1 MQFDKDKTSKMK
13 SFYKTALA
21 SFLGIFAA
29 LIILALIVF
38 GIIGA
43 IASDSEK
50 NAIPS
55 GNVILKISGAIT
67 EQKVETFNFNPMN
80 ANMDMSSS
88 CGILSVVRA
97 IDVAASDSSVKM
109 IYIRPDD
116 LLVSISS
123 AEELRKALSRF
134 RDSGKPVIAYMD
146 AASVGTYYLASVA
159 DKVILN
165 RYADVMF
172 SGMSSNI
179 LYFKDLIDHLG
190 IDVQLIRHGK
200 YKSAGEPFIKNSISQ
215 ENREQYE
222 CMLGTIWDTMTE
234 SIAQSR
240 DFSRED
246 FCNWVDNLG
255 IADAGDAKAKGI
267 VDELW
272 FKDELEDYLCNLMEV
287 DNADDLRIAGIA
299 EYAATKVKPD
309 IRTREKIAVIYAD
322 GEIVMGDSQSGEIG
336 DNFAREIAKVRKD
349 STVKAVVFRVNSP
362 GGSVLASEKIKTE
375 IDLLRATR
383 PVVASYGD
391 YAASGGYWI
400 SNSCDKIYSDAST
413 LTGSIGV
420 FSMIPDFSKVMK
432 DVAHV
437 NLVTVSSN
445 KHSDMYTLMRPF
457 DEAELAYMQASVE
470 NIYERF
476 VNTVAEGRE
485 LEPEFVDSIAQGRV
499 WAGTDALAIGLVDEI
514 GTLEDAVAWA
524 ASAAGDADLAVWQVA
539 EYPKPLTTMEQM
551 MEMFG
556 QKSTPE
562 ENILSGTPFAGVA
575 DAMSGWVK
583 RVKENPAD
591 VMFARIPYAM
601 DIR

>member
-1 MQFDKDKTSKMK
+1 MKFWKMVLAVVIGLLITTVITFFLI
-13 SFYKTALA
+13 SGTISSLA
-21 SFLGIFAA
+21 SSSSSTPVLP
-29 LIILALIVF
+29 
-38 GIIGA
+38 
-43 IASDSEK
+43 K
-50 NAIPS
+50 S
-55 GNVILKISGAIT
+55 GVM
-67 EQKVETFNFNPMN
+67 V
-80 ANMDMSSS
+80 MDMSQIVLTEQASS
-88 CGILSVVRA
+88 SN
-97 IDVAASDSSVKM
+97 DVMS
-109 IYIRPDD
+109 
-116 LLVSISS
+116 LVQGGSS
-123 AEELRKALSRF
+123 AQPVGLWKAVQALNKAAEDPGVKYIFLKADGVSGGIAQIQELRKSLENF
-134 RDSGKPVIAYMD
+134 RKSSKPVIAYIESPTT
-146 AASVGTYYLASVA
+146 AGYYLASVA
-159 DKVILN
+159 DKIYMTSEQGGTSMLIGIGTQ
-165 RYADVMF
+165 MF
-172 SGMSSNI
+172 F
-179 LYFKDLIDHLG
+179 LKDLLDKLG
-190 IDVQLIRHGK
+190 VNVQLIRHGK
-200 YKSAGEPFIKNSISQ
+200 YKSAGEMFVKNAPSP
-215 ENREQYE
+215 ENMEQNQA
-222 CMLGTIWDTMTE
+222 MIDAIWASYASE
-234 SIAQSR
+234 IAASR
-240 DFSRED
+240 DLTVD
-246 FCNWVDNLG
+246 QVNAAIDNLLLNMPQDFLDNG
-255 IADAGDAKAKGI
+255 F
-267 VDELW
+267 VDELLTREELHAQLADLAVVPS
-272 FKDELEDYLCNLMEV
+272 FKDLKTFDFTDYV
-287 DNADDLRIAGIA
+287 
-299 EYAATKVKPD
+299 AAKVTPNFK
-309 IRTREKIAVIYAD
+309 IKNKIAIIYAD
-322 GEIVMGDSQSGEIG
+322 GEIVEGNGKTEVAGDR
-336 DNFAREIAKVRKD
+336 FASVIAKVRAD

-432 DVAHV
+432 DIAHV

-445 KHSDMYTLMRPF
+445 KHSDMYTLSRPF

-551 MEMFG
+551 MQMFG
-556 QKSTPE
+556 SKSTPE

>member
-1 MQFDKDKTSKMK
+1 MDKDKKTKM
-13 SFYKTALA
+13 SNFYKTALA

-287 DNADDLRIAGIA
+287 DNADDLKIAGIA

-362 GGSVLASEKIKTE
+362 GGSVQASAIIKHEIELLKKEK
-375 IDLLRATR
+375 

-400 SNSCDKIYSDAST
+400 SCGCDKIFSDRTT

-420 FSMIPDFSKVMK
+420 FGLLPSFGNALRK
-432 DVAHV
+432 
-437 NLVTVSSN
+437 NLHLNVETVSTNSHGALVDGFN
-445 KHSDMYTLMRPF
+445 PLDAQEVVWMQNMIENTYTEFTGLVADGRGMSREAV
-457 DEAELAYMQASVE
+457 DE
-470 NIYERF
+470 
-476 VNTVAEGRE
+476 
-485 LEPEFVDSIAQGRV
+485 IAQGRV
-499 WAGTDALAIGLVDEI
+499 WAGGNAVTIGLVDEI
-514 GTLEDAVAWA
+514 GTLQDALNYAAAVA
-524 ASAAGDADLAVWQVA
+524 DLEKYQLV
-539 EYPKPLTTMEQM
+539 EYPAPVTAMERLMKMLQGKSASIDVLLEPFARAAKCLQDVSSIEKPLVEARME
-551 MEMFG
+551 
-556 QKSTPE
+556 T
-562 ENILSGTPFAGVA
+562 
-575 DAMSGWVK
+575 
-583 RVKENPAD
+583 
-591 VMFARIPYAM
+591 IPM
-601 DIR
+601 LCTK

>member
-1 MQFDKDKTSKMK
+1 MDKDKKTKM
-13 SFYKTALA
+13 SNFYKTAFA

-179 LYFKDLIDHLG
+179 LYFKDLIDHLE

-287 DNADDLRIAGIA
+287 DNADDLKIAGIA

-362 GGSVLASEKIKTE
+362 GGSVQASAIIKHEIELLKKEK
-375 IDLLRATR
+375 

-400 SNSCDKIYSDAST
+400 SCGCDKIFSDRTT

-420 FSMIPDFSKVMK
+420 FGLLPSFGNALRK
-432 DVAHV
+432 
-437 NLVTVSSN
+437 NLHLNVETVSTNSHGALVDGFN
-445 KHSDMYTLMRPF
+445 PLDAQEVAWMQNMIENTYTEFTGLVADGRGMSREAV
-457 DEAELAYMQASVE
+457 DE
-470 NIYERF
+470 
-476 VNTVAEGRE
+476 
-485 LEPEFVDSIAQGRV
+485 IAQGRV
-499 WAGTDALAIGLVDEI
+499 WAGGNAVTIGLVDEI
-514 GTLEDAVAWA
+514 GTLQDALNYAAAVA
-524 ASAAGDADLAVWQVA
+524 DLEKYQLV
-539 EYPKPLTTMEQM
+539 EYPAPVTAMERLMKMLQGKSASIDVLPEPFARAAKCLQDVSSIEKPLVEARME
-551 MEMFG
+551 
-556 QKSTPE
+556 T
-562 ENILSGTPFAGVA
+562 
-575 DAMSGWVK
+575 
-583 RVKENPAD
+583 
-591 VMFARIPYAM
+591 IPM
-601 DIR
+601 LCTK

>member
-1 MQFDKDKTSKMK
+1 MFYIKVSKVMRNFWK
-13 SFYKTALA
+13 IVLA
-21 SFLGIFAA
+21 SFIGVLAA
-29 LIILALIVF
+29 LLILTLIGV
-38 GIIGA
+38 GA
-43 IASDSEK
+43 IGSLASLGSEK

-80 ANMDMSSS
+80 ASMDMSNS

-116 LLVSISS
+116 LAVSISS

-146 AASVGTYYLASVA
+146 AASTGTYYLASVA

-172 SGMSSNI
+172 SGMSSSI

-190 IDVQLIRHGK
+190 VDVQLIRHGK

-240 DFSRED
+240 DFSRDD

-255 IADAGDAKAKGI
+255 IADAEDAKAKGI

-272 FKDELEDYLCNLMEV
+272 FKDELEDYLCTLMDV
-287 DNADDLRIAGIA
+287 DKADDLKIAGIA
-299 EYAATKVKPD
+299 DYAAVKVKPD
-309 IRTREKIAVIYAD
+309 IRTKEKIAVIYAD
-322 GEIVMGDSQSGEIG
+322 GEIVMGDSQTGEIG

-362 GGSVLASEKIKTE
+362 GGSVQASAIIRHEIELLKKEK
-375 IDLLRATR
+375 

-400 SNSCDKIYSDAST
+400 SCGCDKIFSDRTT

-420 FSMIPDFSKVMK
+420 FGLLPSFGNALRK
-432 DVAHV
+432 
-437 NLVTVSSN
+437 NLHLNVETVSTNSHGALVDGFTPLDAQEVAWMQN
-445 KHSDMYTLMRPF
+445 MIEDTYTEFTGLVADGRGMSR
-457 DEAELAYMQASVE
+457 EA
-470 NIYERF
+470 
-476 VNTVAEGRE
+476 
-485 LEPEFVDSIAQGRV
+485 VDDIAQGRV
-499 WAGTDALAIGLVDEI
+499 WAGGNAVTIGLVDEI
-514 GTLEDAVAWA
+514 GTLQDALNYA
-524 ASAAGDADLAVWQVA
+524 AAAADLEKYQLV
-539 EYPKPLTTMEQM
+539 EYPAPVTAMERLTKMLEGKSASIDILPEPFAQAAKSLRNVSSIEKPLVEARME
-551 MEMFG
+551 
-556 QKSTPE
+556 
-562 ENILSGTPFAGVA
+562 A
-575 DAMSGWVK
+575 
-583 RVKENPAD
+583 
-591 VMFARIPYAM
+591 IPM
-601 DIR
+601 ICTK

>member
-1 MQFDKDKTSKMK
+1 MSN
-13 SFYKTALA
+13 FYKTALA

-287 DNADDLRIAGIA
+287 DNADDLKIAGIA

-362 GGSVLASEKIKTE
+362 GGSVQASAIIKHEIELLKKEK
-375 IDLLRATR
+375 

-400 SNSCDKIYSDAST
+400 SCGCDKIFSDRTT

-420 FSMIPDFSKVMK
+420 FGLLPSFGNALRK
-432 DVAHV
+432 
-437 NLVTVSSN
+437 NLHLNVETVSTNSHGALVDGFN
-445 KHSDMYTLMRPF
+445 PLDAQEVAWMQNMIENTYTEFTGLVADGRGMSREAV
-457 DEAELAYMQASVE
+457 DE
-470 NIYERF
+470 
-476 VNTVAEGRE
+476 
-485 LEPEFVDSIAQGRV
+485 IAQGRV
-499 WAGTDALAIGLVDEI
+499 WAGGNAVTIGLVDEI
-514 GTLEDAVAWA
+514 GTLQDALNYA
-524 ASAAGDADLAVWQVA
+524 AAMADLEKYQLV
-539 EYPKPLTTMEQM
+539 EYPAPVTAMERLMKMLQGKSASIDVLPEPFARAAKCLQDVSSIEKPLVEARME
-551 MEMFG
+551 
-556 QKSTPE
+556 T
-562 ENILSGTPFAGVA
+562 
-575 DAMSGWVK
+575 
-583 RVKENPAD
+583 
-591 VMFARIPYAM
+591 IPM
-601 DIR
+601 LCTK

>member
-1 MQFDKDKTSKMK
+1 MKFWKMVLAVVIGLLITTVITFFLI
-13 SFYKTALA
+13 SGTLSSLA
-21 SFLGIFAA
+21 SSSSSTPVLP
-29 LIILALIVF
+29 
-38 GIIGA
+38 
-43 IASDSEK
+43 K
-50 NAIPS
+50 S
-55 GNVILKISGAIT
+55 GVM
-67 EQKVETFNFNPMN
+67 V
-80 ANMDMSSS
+80 MDMSQIVLTEQASS
-88 CGILSVVRA
+88 SNDVMSLVQGGASAQPVGLWKAVQALNKAAEDPGVKYIFLKADGVSGGISQ
-97 IDVAASDSSVKM
+97 IQ
-109 IYIRPDD
+109 
-116 LLVSISS
+116 
-123 AEELRKALSRF
+123 ELRKSLENF
-134 RDSGKPVIAYMD
+134 RKSSKPVIAYIESPTT
-146 AASVGTYYLASVA
+146 AGYYLASVA
-159 DKVILN
+159 DKIYMTSEQGGTSMLIGIGTQ
-165 RYADVMF
+165 MF
-172 SGMSSNI
+172 F
-179 LYFKDLIDHLG
+179 LKDLLDKLG
-190 IDVQLIRHGK
+190 VNVQLIRHGK
-200 YKSAGEPFIKNSISQ
+200 YKSAGEMFVKNAPSP
-215 ENREQYE
+215 ENMEQNQA
-222 CMLGTIWDTMTE
+222 MIDAIWASYASE
-234 SIAQSR
+234 IAASR
-240 DFSRED
+240 DLTVD
-246 FCNWVDNLG
+246 QVNAAIDNLLLNMPQDFLDNG
-255 IADAGDAKAKGI
+255 F
-267 VDELW
+267 VDELLTREELHAQLADLAVVPS
-272 FKDELEDYLCNLMEV
+272 FKDLKTFDFTDYV
-287 DNADDLRIAGIA
+287 
-299 EYAATKVKPD
+299 AAKVTPNFK
-309 IRTREKIAVIYAD
+309 IKNKIAIIYAD
-322 GEIVMGDSQSGEIG
+322 GEIVEGNGKTEVAGDR
-336 DNFAREIAKVRKD
+336 FASVIAKVRAD

-400 SNSCDKIYSDAST
+400 SNSCDKIYCDAST

-445 KHSDMYTLMRPF
+445 KHSDMYTLTRPF

-556 QKSTPE
+556 SKSAPE

>member
-1 MQFDKDKTSKMK
+1 MSN
-13 SFYKTALA
+13 FYKTALA

-179 LYFKDLIDHLG
+179 LYFKDLIDHLE

-287 DNADDLRIAGIA
+287 DNADDLKIAGIA

-362 GGSVLASEKIKTE
+362 GGSVQASAIIKHEIELLKKEK
-375 IDLLRATR
+375 

-400 SNSCDKIYSDAST
+400 SCGCDKIFSDRTT

-420 FSMIPDFSKVMK
+420 FGLLPSFGNALRK
-432 DVAHV
+432 
-437 NLVTVSSN
+437 NLHLNVETVSTNSHGALVDGFN
-445 KHSDMYTLMRPF
+445 PLDAQEVAWMQNMIENTYTEFTGLVADGRGMSREAV
-457 DEAELAYMQASVE
+457 DE
-470 NIYERF
+470 
-476 VNTVAEGRE
+476 
-485 LEPEFVDSIAQGRV
+485 IAQGRV
-499 WAGTDALAIGLVDEI
+499 WAGGNAVTIGLVDEI
-514 GTLEDAVAWA
+514 GTLQDALNYAAAVA
-524 ASAAGDADLAVWQVA
+524 DLEKYQLV
-539 EYPKPLTTMEQM
+539 EYPAPVTAMERLMKMLQGKSASIDVLPEPFARAAKCLQDVSSIEKPLVEARME
-551 MEMFG
+551 
-556 QKSTPE
+556 T
-562 ENILSGTPFAGVA
+562 
-575 DAMSGWVK
+575 
-583 RVKENPAD
+583 
-591 VMFARIPYAM
+591 IPM
-601 DIR
+601 LCTK

>member
-1 MQFDKDKTSKMK
+1 MKFWKMVLAVVIGLLITTVITFFLI
-13 SFYKTALA
+13 SGTLSSLA
-21 SFLGIFAA
+21 SSSSSTPVLP
-29 LIILALIVF
+29 
-38 GIIGA
+38 
-43 IASDSEK
+43 K
-50 NAIPS
+50 S
-55 GNVILKISGAIT
+55 GVM
-67 EQKVETFNFNPMN
+67 V
-80 ANMDMSSS
+80 MDMSQIVLTEQASS
-88 CGILSVVRA
+88 SNDVMSLVQGGASAQPVGLWKAVQALNKAAEDPGVKYIFLKADGVSGGISQ
-97 IDVAASDSSVKM
+97 IQ
-109 IYIRPDD
+109 
-116 LLVSISS
+116 
-123 AEELRKALSRF
+123 ELRKSLENF
-134 RDSGKPVIAYMD
+134 RKSSKPVIAYIESPTT
-146 AASVGTYYLASVA
+146 AGYYLASVA
-159 DKVILN
+159 DKVYMTSEQGGTSMLIGIGTQ
-165 RYADVMF
+165 MF
-172 SGMSSNI
+172 F
-179 LYFKDLIDHLG
+179 LKDLLDKLG
-190 IDVQLIRHGK
+190 VNVQLIRHGK
-200 YKSAGEPFIKNSISQ
+200 YKSAGEMFVKNAPSP
-215 ENREQYE
+215 ENMEQNQA
-222 CMLGTIWDTMTE
+222 MIDAIWASYASE
-234 SIAQSR
+234 IAASR
-240 DFSRED
+240 DLTVD
-246 FCNWVDNLG
+246 QVNAAIDNLLLNMPQDFLDNG
-255 IADAGDAKAKGI
+255 F
-267 VDELW
+267 VDELLTREELHAQLADLAVVPS
-272 FKDELEDYLCNLMEV
+272 FKDLKTFDFTDYV
-287 DNADDLRIAGIA
+287 
-299 EYAATKVKPD
+299 AAKVTPNFK
-309 IRTREKIAVIYAD
+309 IKNKIAIIYAD
-322 GEIVMGDSQSGEIG
+322 GEIVEGNGKTEVAGDR
-336 DNFAREIAKVRKD
+336 FASVIAKVRAD

-432 DVAHV
+432 DIAHV

-556 QKSTPE
+556 SKSTPE

>member
-1 MQFDKDKTSKMK
+1 MSN
-13 SFYKTALA
+13 FYKTALA

-287 DNADDLRIAGIA
+287 DNADDLKIAGIA
-299 EYAATKVKPD
+299 EYAATKVNPD

-362 GGSVLASEKIKTE
+362 GGSVQASAIIKHEIELLKKEK
-375 IDLLRATR
+375 

-400 SNSCDKIYSDAST
+400 SCGCDKIFSDRTT

-420 FSMIPDFSKVMK
+420 FGLLPSFGNALKK
-432 DVAHV
+432 
-437 NLVTVSSN
+437 NLHLNVETVSTNSHGALVDGFTPLDAQEVAWMQN
-445 KHSDMYTLMRPF
+445 MIENTYTEFTGLVADGRGMSR
-457 DEAELAYMQASVE
+457 EA
-470 NIYERF
+470 
-476 VNTVAEGRE
+476 
-485 LEPEFVDSIAQGRV
+485 VDDIAQGRV
-499 WAGTDALAIGLVDEI
+499 WAGGNAVTIGLVDEI
-514 GTLEDAVAWA
+514 GTLQDALNYA
-524 ASAAGDADLAVWQVA
+524 AAAADLEKYQLV
-539 EYPKPLTTMEQM
+539 EYPAPVTAMERLTKMLEGKSASIDILPEPFAQAAKSLRNVSSIEKPLVEARME
-551 MEMFG
+551 
-556 QKSTPE
+556 
-562 ENILSGTPFAGVA
+562 A
-575 DAMSGWVK
+575 
-583 RVKENPAD
+583 
-591 VMFARIPYAM
+591 IPM
-601 DIR
+601 ICTK

>member
-1 MQFDKDKTSKMK
+1 MKFWKMVLAVVIGLLITTVITFFLI
-13 SFYKTALA
+13 SGTISSLA
-21 SFLGIFAA
+21 S
-29 LIILALIVF
+29 
-38 GIIGA
+38 
-43 IASDSEK
+43 ASGSTPLLPK
-50 NAIPS
+50 S
-55 GNVILKISGAIT
+55 GVM
-67 EQKVETFNFNPMN
+67 V
-80 ANMDMSSS
+80 MDMSQIVLTEQASGS
-88 CGILSVVRA
+88 N
-97 IDVAASDSSVKM
+97 DVMS
-109 IYIRPDD
+109 
-116 LLVSISS
+116 LVQGGSS
-123 AEELRKALSRF
+123 AQPVGLWKAVQALNKAAEDPGVKYIFLKADGVSGGIAQIQELRKSLENF
-134 RDSGKPVIAYMD
+134 RQSSKPVIAYIESPST
-146 AASVGTYYLASVA
+146 AGYYLASVA
-159 DKVILN
+159 DKIYMTSEQGGTSMLIGIGTQ
-165 RYADVMF
+165 MF
-172 SGMSSNI
+172 F
-179 LYFKDLIDHLG
+179 LKDLLDKLG
-190 IDVQLIRHGK
+190 VNVQLIRHGK
-200 YKSAGEPFIKNSISQ
+200 YKSAGEMFVKNAPSPENMEQNQAMIDAIWASYASEIAASRDLTVDQVNTAIDNLLLNLPQDFLDNGFVDGLLTREELHSKLADLAVVPSFDDLKTFAFTDYIAAKVTPNAKIKN
-215 ENREQYE
+215 
-222 CMLGTIWDTMTE
+222 
-234 SIAQSR
+234 
-240 DFSRED
+240 
-246 FCNWVDNLG
+246 
-255 IADAGDAKAKGI
+255 
-267 VDELW
+267 
-272 FKDELEDYLCNLMEV
+272 
-287 DNADDLRIAGIA
+287 
-299 EYAATKVKPD
+299 
-309 IRTREKIAVIYAD
+309 KIAIIYAD
-322 GEIVMGDSQSGEIG
+322 GEIVEGNGKTEVAGDR
-336 DNFAREIAKVRKD
+336 FANVIAKVRAD

-457 DEAELAYMQASVE
+457 DQAELDYMQASVE
-470 NIYERF
+470 NIYELF

-551 MEMFG
+551 REMFG
-556 QKSTPE
+556 QKSAPE

-575 DAMSGWVK
+575 GAMSGWAK

>member
-1 MQFDKDKTSKMK
+1 MSN
-13 SFYKTALA
+13 FYKTALA
-21 SFLGIFAA
+21 SFLGILAA

-38 GIIGA
+38 GIIGV

-50 NAIPS
+50 NAIPP

-67 EQKVETFNFNPMN
+67 EQKVETFNFNPLN

-287 DNADDLRIAGIA
+287 DNADDLKIAGIA

-362 GGSVLASEKIKTE
+362 GGSVQASAIIKHEIELLKKEK
-375 IDLLRATR
+375 

-400 SNSCDKIYSDAST
+400 SCGCDKIFSDRTT

-420 FSMIPDFSKVMK
+420 FGLLPSFGNALRK
-432 DVAHV
+432 
-437 NLVTVSSN
+437 NLHLNVETVSTNSHGALVDGFN
-445 KHSDMYTLMRPF
+445 PLDAQEVAWMQNMIENTYTEFTGLVADGRGMSREAV
-457 DEAELAYMQASVE
+457 DE
-470 NIYERF
+470 
-476 VNTVAEGRE
+476 
-485 LEPEFVDSIAQGRV
+485 IAQGRV
-499 WAGTDALAIGLVDEI
+499 WAGGNAVTIGLVDEI
-514 GTLEDAVAWA
+514 GTLQDALNYAAAVA
-524 ASAAGDADLAVWQVA
+524 DLEKYQLV
-539 EYPKPLTTMEQM
+539 EYPAPVTAMERLMKMLQGKSASIDVLPEPFARAAKCLQDVSSIEKPLVEARME
-551 MEMFG
+551 
-556 QKSTPE
+556 T
-562 ENILSGTPFAGVA
+562 
-575 DAMSGWVK
+575 
-583 RVKENPAD
+583 
-591 VMFARIPYAM
+591 IPM
-601 DIR
+601 LCTK